1 MRAGPGPAAT
11 GSPSPESGRAPLPSV
26 SVVISAYTHDRW
38 GDLLDAVESLA
49 DQTLPP
55 LETVVVIDHNPE
67 LLERVREA
75 LPHVIAVANEG
86 ARGLSEARNTGT
98 RRCTSEVVAF
108 LDDDAV
114 ASPTWL
120 ERLVAGY
127 EDPRVVGTGGG
138 IDPIWLTGRPG
149 FFPGEFN
156 WAVGCSYTG
165 LPEDTAQVRNLIGA
179 NMSYRRELI
188 ADVGGFRSESGRVGA
203 RPFGNDDTEFCIR
216 LQQRRGGGIMLY
228 EPSARVGHKVPA
240 GRATLSFFLSRCY
253 IEGLSKAQLSRL
265 VGSDDGLR
273 SERAHTLRVLPR
285 GVARGARDTIS
296 GRDRRGILRSA
307 AIVAGLACA
316 TAGYG
321 VGRVRERR
329 LVSRSR

>member
-1 MRAGPGPAAT
+1 VSTSDALAA
-11 GSPSPESGRAPLPSV
+11 RAPRVAPPTV
-26 SVVISAYTHDRW
+26 SVVISAYTDDRW
-38 GDLLDAVESLA
+38 DDLLDAIASVGR
-49 DQTLPP
+49 QTLAP
-55 LETVVVIDHNPE
+55 LETVVVVDHNPA
-67 LLERVREA
+67 LLDRVRA
-75 LPHVIAVANEG
+75 TAPHVIAVANEG

-98 RRCTSEVVAF
+98 RQCTSEIVAF

-127 EDPRVVGTGGG
+127 DDPAVVGAGGG
-138 IDPIWLTGRPG
+138 IDPVWLTGRPG

-156 WAVGCSYTG
+156 WVVGCSYIG
-165 LPEDTAQVRNLIGA
+165 LPAGTAQVRNLIGA
-179 NMSYRRELI
+179 NMSYRREVI
-188 ADVGGFRSESGRVGA
+188 SGVGGFRSESGRVGD

-216 LQQRRGGGIMLY
+216 VQQRRGGGIMLY

-240 GRATLSFFLSRCY
+240 GRATWSFFLSRCY

-285 GVARGARDTIS
+285 GVARGARDTVS
-296 GRDRRGILRSA
+296 GRDRHGILRSA
-307 AIVAGLACA
+307 AIVAGFACA
-316 TAGYG
+316 TAGYA

-329 LVSRSR
+329 FVSSSR